1 MRIAVTDDA
10 VMLTEL
16 EESDRQF
23 IELLLRRSAGKSL
36 IFPLKTHLGSAL
48 TDEEE
53 LEVLI
58 SCMRTSAQDTL
69 AALRRRGVRLVRHSG
84 ER

>member
-10 VMLTEL
+10 VMLTEI
-16 EESDRQF
+16 EEPDRQF

-36 IFPLKTHLGSAL
+36 ILPVRAKIGATL
-48 TDEEE
+48 TEEEE
-53 LEVLI
+53 LEILI

-69 AALRRRGVRLVRHSG
+69 AALRRRGVRLVRRPES
-84 ER
+84 

>member
-10 VMLTEL
+10 VMLTEID
-16 EESDRQF
+16 EPDRQF

-36 IFPLKTHLGSAL
+36 ILPVKPKIGAAL
-48 TDEEE
+48 SDEEE
-53 LEVLI
+53 LEMLI

-69 AALRRRGVRLVRHSG
+69 AALRRRGVRLVRRAES
-84 ER
+84 